1 MHSNISQSKNRTHGK
16 NNLKKS
22 MDAFTKGLIRGLGL
36 DVDPLTLASSLTS
49 MYLNH
54 QKDKRNENIIKS
66 QQNAINHLK
75 RELKNSEL
83 RSLPSDLLTPKEKK
97 QISQTK
103 AEKELGGYW
112 MLENLKNGYLPHLKK
127 IPKMAAKHK
136 YPEVREAAKAF
147 QNKYGN
153 AQLLPTWFSGQMT
166 MLPKDKA
173 GYIKAHKNIFE
184 QEFMANQRKA
194 ENKNSK
200 QNKRK

>member
-1 MHSNISQSKNRTHGK
+1 MLSRKVKTQKN
-16 NNLKKS
+16 S
-22 MDAFTKGLIRGLGL
+22 AVDYFCKGVVRGLGL
-36 DVDPLTLASSLTS
+36 DVDPFTAAGLVLSGTSFGLNISDRIKGKIKEQKTL
-49 MYLNH
+49 
-54 QKDKRNENIIKS
+54 KS
-66 QQNAINHLK
+66 QQNLINHLK

-83 RSLPSDLLTPKEKK
+83 RSLPSDLLMPKEKK
-97 QISQTK
+97 RTSQTK

-112 MLENLKNGYLPHLKK
+112 MLEDLKNGYLPHLKK

-184 QEFMANQRKA
+184 QEFMANQREA
-194 ENKNSK
+194 ERKNAK
-200 QNKRK
+200 RNKRK